1 MTTQNLNYEMEL
13 YTKNKEV
20 IEKIL
25 YVLNVIESDR
35 LVEQANVIDKIHSF
49 EYEKLKRTANIILK
63 MAISDQKFGL
73 PCAFICAALKNLQ
86 VPFYSKENDVICDFM
101 NFKDLIVHKSLLI
114 LLSTA
119 WDQNAQS
126 EHSYLV
132 AKSRFICEMYQQKMI
147 TSDLIILSLQKL
159 IISNCNVQIES
170 ACYIMMVIGKDLSQN
185 KKFSKL
191 IENLKRL
198 LINAVHNNI
207 SNNVCFLI
215 IDLVNLERNHW
226 KQNNP
231 DLFIKEKVCIT
242 LNETVNIFDRGINSN
257 FDSSF
262 INNIEKPNNI
272 SKGTDVKL
280 DKIKTLM
287 AQSREQIKTV
297 PVIQKEINL
306 LGTSTTIANMTKNV
320 TKSSSL
326 KKLKTDVQM
335 FENHLKK
342 LNCTDAVKFEEIL
355 KKLSINKLFLLEIS
369 CIIIKQAHLNPKL
382 ILMYVN
388 LCSFIHN
395 ECQSKKKLPCGL
407 TFNQIIIEKCNN
419 IFHQNFMKKKKNH
432 KKIEDFSVD
441 RTKQTISHCQF
452 IAELYMKEIISQ
464 KNFTRL
470 IKKLFY
476 KSKSSRQLGLKD
488 EFNKFLECICIM
500 LLITGRKLDEKSK
513 QCFNAFYENLRLIV
527 SENNNIK
534 ISNDL
539 RSKIHHIFNLRNN
552 NWSCKEK
559 IAPNNIPKN
568 TKRTL
573 KTNNECRKKFK
584 ANNSDENKLKL
595 NKIINPWLSQKL
607 LSSTKNK
614 KINLAL
620 RDTYYCPVYAQLCS
634 NLKNIKVPC
643 GFNESTHQIIMSISF
658 YEVLVREFLDVF
670 DVVDYQIE
678 DIINRKTENT
688 MPIENNI
695 INKYQYHLLAN
706 CSFIIELLKQSVITS
721 DVIFYCFKKLIIKSK
736 RFEGFLECVYYFYS
750 EISEIMLKKY
760 DLKEQLFQLI
770 DLHNRKNEIQLS
782 KKWDLL
788 LSDMI
793 KLLSKEYL

>member
-500 LLITGRKLDEKSK
+500 LLITGRKLDE
-513 QCFNAFYENLRLIV
+513 
-527 SENNNIK
+527 
-534 ISNDL
+534 
-539 RSKIHHIFNLRNN
+539 
-552 NWSCKEK
+552 
-559 IAPNNIPKN
+559 
-568 TKRTL
+568 
-573 KTNNECRKKFK
+573 
-584 ANNSDENKLKL
+584 
-595 NKIINPWLSQKL
+595 
-607 LSSTKNK
+607 
-614 KINLAL
+614 AL